1 MAKRIAKFEKV
12 SFTQFEEGWTDTFGE
27 VSKEKLREI
36 YESIRLPRRA
46 TKGSAG
52 YDFFAP
58 ADFTLGPGR
67 R

>member
-36 YESIRLPRRA
+36 YESIRLPK
-46 TKGSAG
+46 KGQDKPQSG
-52 YDFFAP
+52 
-58 ADFTLGPGR
+58 T
-67 R
+67 